1 MNWMDLNNGYHKAI
15 KILVWDRIERM
26 KYLDDGLLF
35 VGCGLILYGTW
46 QVNPVATWFV
56 GGGMCIVIGILIG
69 IGSRKL

>member
-1 MNWMDLNNGYHKAI
+1 
-15 KILVWDRIERM
+15 M